1 MLHRRAFT
9 KLVAMMPLAARA
21 SSARAEAPARLT
33 IAQPSEGFLY
43 LPIYAA
49 RGLGYFH
56 DAGLDVEVTIFG
68 KGAAAALTSVIGG
81 ESDIYVG
88 LPAVPLQAWAKG
100 QRTQLFA
107 ALLKQCGSDIV
118 LSAEAARRADLGA
131 RRTPAEKA
139 QALRGLKI
147 AVAGAGSITDLVV
160 RHVAVY
166 GGLDP
171 DRDLTII
178 PIGGGGNMIA
188 AFGQGRVDGYCL
200 SAPTSTIGVVTF
212 GGALLFDFAKGE
224 YPPLRDFLFTA
235 LSARPEWLAAN
246 RSAAV
251 RLVRALARAIET
263 MRTRPAAARAAIGPF
278 YPGVAPAVLDAAWAQ
293 ALGSLPASL
302 DMDAAGIGKNIDF
315 LTEVRGTRL
324 DVPVA
329 EVFTNAIVTLAAA
342 PSTSRQEPARSAGS
356 KE

>member
-1 MLHRRAFT
+1 MLHRRAFMSLAALT
-9 KLVAMMPLAARA
+9 PLAIRAAAARA
-21 SSARAEAPARLT
+21 EEPSRIT

-49 RGLGYFH
+49 RGLGCFR
-56 DAGLDVEVTIFG
+56 DEGLEVEVTVFG

-81 ESDIYVG
+81 ESDVYVG

-100 QRTQLFA
+100 QKTQLFA

-118 LSAEAARRADLGA
+118 LSADAAHRAGLGA
-131 RRTPAEKA
+131 RKTPFEKA

-160 RHVAVY
+160 RHVAIH

-188 AFGQGRVDGYCL
+188 AFVQGRVDGYCL
-200 SAPTSTIGVVTF
+200 SAPTSTIGIVKF
-212 GGALLFDFAKGE
+212 GGGLLFDFAKGE

-235 LSARPEWLAAN
+235 LSARPEWLVAN
-246 RSAAV
+246 RGPAV
-251 RLVRALARAIET
+251 RLVRALARAMET
-263 MRTRPAAARAAIGPF
+263 MRTHPETARAAIGPF
-278 YPGVAPAVLDAAWAQ
+278 YPGVEPAVLDAAWAQ
-293 ALGSLPASL
+293 AMGSLPASL
-302 DMDAAGIGKNIDF
+302 GLDGAGVMKNIDF
-315 LTEVRGTRL
+315 LAEVRGVRL
-324 DVPVA
+324 DLPAA
-329 EVFTNAIVTLAAA
+329 EVFTNEIVDLSGAATA
-342 PSTSRQEPARSAGS
+342 DRR
-356 KE
+356 